1 MNIVRGEQKSG
12 GIQNKFCWQICILK
26 TPQTISGPVV
36 LLLIRIRFPGRD
48 GAAGGGAS
56 AAVA

>member
-12 GIQNKFCWQICILK
+12 GIQNKFVGKSAFLK
-26 TPQTISGPVV
+26 HHKQFPVPSS
-36 LLLIRIRFPGRD
+36 LLIRIRFPGRD
-48 GAAGGGAS
+48 GAAGGGD